1 MAIPFKRVG
10 RKDPRKV
17 DGVVKFHPQLVT
29 QGQSVD
35 LDKLAYTMK
44 DKSSL
49 SLGDIQ
55 SVLTN
60 LVEAMRAALFNGK
73 SVNIRDFGVFS
84 LSATTLGVDKK
95 EDCTMK
101 NIKAVNINFRPSSS
115 VRPNLSSTR
124 ADEKI
129 EFLDLDA
136 PKKKKTES
144 NPDDG
149 GGENPGGN
157 ENPGG
162 GGDNGGET
170 PDPAP
175 AA

>member
-1 MAIPFKRVG
+1 MAIPFKRMG
-10 RKDPRKV
+10 RKDPRKA

-60 LVEAMRAALFNGK
+60 LVEAMRAALFDGK

-95 EDCTMK
+95 EECTMK
-101 NIKAVNINFRPSSS
+101 NIKMVHINFRPSSS
-115 VRPNLSSTR
+115 VRPNLTSTR

-136 PKKKKTES
+136 PKKKSTEDGDA
-144 NPDDG
+144 PDNG
-149 GGENPGGN
+149 
-157 ENPGG
+157 GG
-162 GGDNGGET
+162 GGDDT
-170 PDPAP
+170 PDPDP
-175 AA
+175 AV